1 LTLRS
6 NFIILKYNLF
16 LTSKKI
22 LTQLSR
28 TEKNKLLVVLSLLS
42 AIGPLA
48 VTMYMPGFH
57 IIAVD
62 FGVSVSVVSLSL
74 ATYFVGLTLG
84 HLFYGPL
91 IDRFGRK
98 RPMYVGLILYTGSTI
113 LCAFSP
119 TVDWLIWS
127 RFFLA
132 LGGCGGV
139 VIARTIVRDFF
150 DVKESA
156 KFLSTLMLIMGLAPI
171 IAPAIGGTILIYFNW
186 RFIFLSL
193 ILLVI
198 FLLVGIYYFLPP
210 LKGEDTSVEV
220 HIVEIFKSY
229 FMILKDHTFLTFG
242 LICSITYASLF
253 AYITGSHIV
262 YAHIF
267 NFSEQQTSWAVG
279 INAVGLII
287 GNQLNHLLLKKHSSK
302 RITTFALVFLFGVIT
317 ILLIGMEAKIF
328 DSLIF
333 MIFMFVFI
341 SLIGVLNP
349 NTMALAL
356 SPFANEAGRAAA
368 LLGSMQMGL
377 SALVAAIVG
386 SLLRASVVPML
397 VFMTCFEFVALL
409 IVVVYS
415 FSRIRD

>member
-1 LTLRS
+1 M
-6 NFIILKYNLF
+6 
-16 LTSKKI
+16 SKK
-22 LTQLSR
+22 LLMELDKKKK
-28 TEKNKLLVVLSLLS
+28 TELLIVLCLLS

-48 VTMYMPGFH
+48 VTMYMPGFR
-57 IIAVD
+57 IIADD
-62 FGVSVSVVSLSL
+62 FGVSGTEVGLSL
-74 ATYFVGLTLG
+74 ATYFAGLTIG

-98 RPMYVGLILYTGSTI
+98 KPMYVGLFLYMVSTI
-113 LCAFSP
+113 SCAFSP

-150 DVKESA
+150 GVKESA
-156 KFLSTLMLIMGLAPI
+156 KFLSVLMLVMGLAPI
-171 IAPAIGGTILIYFNW
+171 IAPSIGSTILLYFNW

-193 ILLVI
+193 VLLVI
-198 FLLVGIYYFLPP
+198 FLLVGIYCFLPP
-210 LKGEDTSVEV
+210 LKEEDTSVKI

-229 FMILKDHTFLTFG
+229 FMIFKDPTFLTFS

-267 NFSEQQTSWAVG
+267 LFSGQQTSWAVG
-279 INAVGLII
+279 VNAVGLIV
-287 GNQLNHLLLKKHSSK
+287 GNHLNHLLLKKYSSK
-302 RITTFALVFLFGVIT
+302 KITIVALVFLFVIIT
-317 ILLIGMEAKIF
+317 VLLIGMGAKIF
-328 DSLIF
+328 DAFGF

-341 SLIGVLNP
+341 SLIGALNP

-356 SPFANEAGRAAA
+356 SPFPNEAGRAAA

-377 SALVAAIVG
+377 SALVSWIVV
-386 SLLRASVVPML
+386 SLLHASVVPML
-397 VFMTCFEFVALL
+397 IFMTCIEFLALV
-409 IVVVYS
+409 IIGVY
-415 FSRIRD
+415 FLVRRYEAL

>member
-1 LTLRS
+1 
-6 NFIILKYNLF
+6 
-16 LTSKKI
+16 
-22 LTQLSR
+22 
-28 TEKNKLLVVLSLLS
+28 
-42 AIGPLA
+42 
-48 VTMYMPGFH
+48 MPGFRV
-57 IIAVD
+57 IADD
-62 FGVSVSVVSLSL
+62 FGVSASKVSLSL
-74 ATYFVGLTLG
+74 ATYFAGLTIG
-84 HLFYGPL
+84 HLFYGPFV
-91 IDRFGRK
+91 DRFGRK
-98 RPMYVGLILYTGSTI
+98 KPMYIGLILYTVSTI
-113 LCAFSP
+113 SCAFSP

-156 KFLSTLMLIMGLAPI
+156 KFLSTLMLIMGLAPVV
-171 IAPAIGGTILIYFNW
+171 APSIGGAILFYFDW

-193 ILLVI
+193 VLLVI
-198 FLLVGIYYFLPP
+198 CLLIGIYCFLPP
-210 LKGEDTSVEV
+210 LKEEDTSVKI

-229 FMILKDHTFLTFG
+229 FMILKDPTFLAFG
-242 LICSITYASLF
+242 LVCSITYASLF

-267 NFSEQQTSWAVG
+267 GFSGQQTSWAVG
-279 INAVGLII
+279 VNAVGLII
-287 GNQLNHLLLKKHSSK
+287 GNQLNHWLLKKYSSK
-302 RITTFALVFLFGVIT
+302 RITGVALVFLFGVIAV
-317 ILLIGMEAKIF
+317 LLIGMEAAIF
-328 DSLIF
+328 NPLIF

-349 NTMALAL
+349 NTMALTL
-356 SPFANEAGRAAA
+356 SPFANEAGRASA

-377 SALVAAIVG
+377 SALVSWIVT
-386 SLLRASVVPML
+386 SLLRGSVVPML

-415 FSRIRD
+415 FSGSRIVRE